1 MWFWVYLF
9 YKIEIWKSEKKF
21 VFKYKDK
28 DYLYRIVFYNKLISF
43 RSLFV
48 GVINFFEKKS
58 LLIMKMGFFDW
69 LMLFVNYGIWDG
81 YV

>member
-28 DYLYRIVFYNKLISF
+28 DYLYRIVFYNKLISC

-48 GVINFFEKKS
+48 GVIIFWKEKF
-58 LLIMKMGFFDW
+58 IDYENGVFW
-69 LMLFVNYGIWDG
+69 LVN
-81 YV
+81 VVC